1 MFETFLGI
9 RDPGTTALQHLF
21 AMAELA
27 RLKRQADV
35 EMRIVS
41 IPGDW
46 SPPVPGVFIK
56 ESMNNLADLGER
68 MGADPASWSDKP
80 HLRILKRPAA
90 RTVRAQC

>member
-1 MFETFLGI
+1 LVAASARGI
-9 RDPGTTALQHLF
+9 HQR
-21 AMAELA
+21 
-27 RLKRQADV
+27 
-35 EMRIVS
+35 
-41 IPGDW
+41 
-46 SPPVPGVFIK
+46 